1 VLLVPALYASFFN
14 GLGKQTIG
22 KQLTGIAVVNSRTG
36 SDQLHWCQ
44 PVVRSLVS
52 HLNVFFMLDALWGAF
67 QRDGRCL
74 HDICA
79 GTVVILRGHDQQ

>member
-1 VLLVPALYASFFN
+1 M
-14 GLGKQTIG
+14 
-22 KQLTGIAVVNSRTG
+22 
-36 SDQLHWCQ
+36 
-44 PVVRSLVS
+44 VS